1 MDNCGAVD
9 TAVTRAR
16 EREPHGHGPRTL
28 TLQRDR
34 DRDRDR
40 GPGTAGVGLWPWAE
54 TSGRTL
60 GYDRSAT
67 DEGSSSTAR
76 TTE

>member
-9 TAVTRAR
+9 TPVTRAR
-16 EREPHGHGPRTL
+16 EREPHGHGPPAL
-28 TLQRDR
+28 TLHR

-67 DEGSSSTAR
+67 DEGSSSTDR